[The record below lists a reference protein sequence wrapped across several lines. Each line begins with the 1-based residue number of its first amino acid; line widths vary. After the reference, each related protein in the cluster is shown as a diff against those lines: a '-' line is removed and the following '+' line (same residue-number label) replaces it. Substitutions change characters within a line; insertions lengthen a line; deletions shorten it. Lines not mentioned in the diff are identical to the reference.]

1 MMKKIIKLYI
11 EEHISLIS
19 AVLLSAFA
27 ISGSLAWLEKDF
39 DYLYLGILYFFVFSV
54 GMGVHFYKS
63 ISLYESILSE
73 VGSEEDFFVS
83 GSSPLARAEKNRLK
97 KIRSVYKEEVNR
109 LQNENENYRFVIS
122 RWVHQMKTPL
132 SVLNLMTQEN
142 PSVSSE
148 DLIEELDRMEYL
160 LNQILHLI
168 RMENIKNDFIVERCQ
183 LASLVKSVVNEQK
196 NYFIQNEVFPKM
208 DIHDSIYVY
217 TDKKWFSFAVQQFL
231 NNAVKYSSSGQSI
244 QIAGSCENEHAI
256 LKIQDFGSGICAED
270 QPRIFNFCYTGNNG
284 REKQKESSGL
294 GLYIAKNILDYLEH
308 EIVMRSEQG
317 KGTTF
322 QIYMRTGNTER

>member
-1 MMKKIIKLYI
+1 
-11 EEHISLIS
+11 
-19 AVLLSAFA
+19 
-27 ISGSLAWLEKDF
+27 
-39 DYLYLGILYFFVFSV
+39 
-54 GMGVHFYKS
+54 
-63 ISLYESILSE
+63 
-73 VGSEEDFFVS
+73 
-83 GSSPLARAEKNRLK
+83 
-97 KIRSVYKEEVNR
+97 
-109 LQNENENYRFVIS
+109 
-122 RWVHQMKTPL
+122 
-132 SVLNLMTQEN
+132 
-142 PSVSSE
+142 
-148 DLIEELDRMEYL
+148 
-160 LNQILHLI
+160 
-168 RMENIKNDFIVERCQ
+168 MENIKNDFIVERCQ